1 MSKAPQMT
9 RTLLNP
15 AILRMKARR
24 FREEALDMPAGDARL
39 MREIT
44 ADDYE
49 ALAAVLEAE
58 WTVGQAVAFG
68 ND

>member
-1 MSKAPQMT
+1 MT

-15 AILRMKARR
+15 AILRVKARR

-58 WTVGQAVAFG
+58 WTAGQTIASG